1 MAHLKIKG
9 SRLRLNLSRFEVMG
23 ALHSSPEVEIS
34 TVESVEIVDNP
45 WSARYLKGIRAPG
58 TAIPF
63 RILLGTMR
71 YRGGKDFCA
80 IYRRRPSA
88 IITFKRGEFKR
99 WIFEIKDVS
108 EVESLKALM

>member
-1 MAHLKIKG
+1 MAHLIITG
-9 SRLRLNLSRFEVMG
+9 NRVRLNLSRFEVIG
-23 ALHSSPEVEIS
+23 ALHSSPEVEVS
-34 TVESVEIVDNP
+34 AVEAVEIVDNP
-45 WSARYLKGIRAPG
+45 WSADYLKGMRAPG

-71 YRGGKDFCA
+71 YKGGKDFCA

-88 IITFKRGEFKR
+88 IITLKNGEFKR